1 MPQIHTLAEANL
13 ALRPF
18 YDYSRTAYTLD
29 VMKALMEH
37 LGNPQNQLRVLHVAG
52 TSGKTSTAYYCAA
65 LLKEAGK
72 KVGLSVSPHVDTV
85 NERLQI
91 NGQPMPEAEFCKV
104 LSEFLDVVAES
115 GIKPSYFELLVAMTY
130 WEFARQKVDYAVIEV
145 GLGGLRD
152 GTNVIER
159 ADKVCL
165 ITDIGLDHTEILGNT
180 LTKIT
185 GEKAGIIR
193 EGNDVFMYQQASE
206 VMRRVEKTVADKQ
219 ATLHVLQGDATVH
232 FANLPLF
239 QQRNLGLASQAV
251 DYVLRRDYQERL
263 IHEIQHRAAEVNIPA
278 RLERFTV
285 NNKLVI
291 VDGSHNQQKLET
303 LFESI
308 EQLYP
313 GRPIAVLCAFVKGSE
328 ERWQGG
334 LGVLMV
340 RVQHIIFTSFQAEQ
354 DAPKSSVDP
363 EELQQ
368 FCREHEFAYSEIMER
383 PADAYSAL
391 LARSEPVLLVTGS
404 FYLLNHIR
412 PLIEKHA

>member
-165 ITDIGLDHTEILGNT
+165 ITDIGLDHTEILGHT

-185 GEKAGIIR
+185 GE
-193 EGNDVFMYQQASE
+193 
-206 VMRRVEKTVADKQ
+206 
-219 ATLHVLQGDATVH
+219 
-232 FANLPLF
+232 
-239 QQRNLGLASQAV
+239 
-251 DYVLRRDYQERL
+251 
-263 IHEIQHRAAEVNIPA
+263 
-278 RLERFTV
+278 
-285 NNKLVI
+285 
-291 VDGSHNQQKLET
+291 
-303 LFESI
+303 
-308 EQLYP
+308 
-313 GRPIAVLCAFVKGSE
+313 
-328 ERWQGG
+328 
-334 LGVLMV
+334 
-340 RVQHIIFTSFQAEQ
+340 
-354 DAPKSSVDP
+354 
-363 EELQQ
+363 
-368 FCREHEFAYSEIMER
+368 
-383 PADAYSAL
+383 
-391 LARSEPVLLVTGS
+391 
-404 FYLLNHIR
+404 
-412 PLIEKHA
+412 